1 MKTITLKTL
10 TLRNF
15 KKIQSLTI
23 DFDDKDTAIVGTNGV
38 GKSTI
43 FDAYTWLLYGKN
55 SHDQQDFSIKTLDE
69 NNKVINRIEHS
80 VTGVFDVAGESVT
93 LQRIYTEKWTKRRGF
108 EVEELTGH
116 TTDYFINDVPKSK
129 AEYDGFVKSMI
140 DDAIAKV
147 ISSPLYFNE
156 RLKWQERREILS
168 SMAGDTT
175 ADDVLNFA
183 SDELSGA
190 TELIALLEARKSLTD
205 EKTRISAQ
213 RKKLREEL
221 EQIEPRVSEL
231 QRMTEHGIDVES
243 VKAGVLGC
251 ENLLANIE
259 QQQTDELKAQEAAND
274 EVRKH
279 NAKKFEL
286 EQQYTKLKGEAMAEH
301 NKKQQ
306 SVLARENELKLE
318 IQKIEFAIAE
328 WNGKAQRQVN
338 EINAIKQ
345 EMEGVKSAYNQ
356 TKAQEFDNN
365 CQDENCPTCGQQ
377 VPDYVQK
384 REAMRAEFNAKKAE
398 KLAEY
403 IKKANDLKAKH
414 EALQTQCQAHELEA
428 LKAELETKQTY
439 LAEFQ
444 KSIAID
450 QFVDTNEM
458 VELLAQIEAFV
469 PMQPKQVSNTELT
482 EKRREIQTQLDAY
495 KSEMAK
501 VQQAEQVHG
510 RIAELNEQRK
520 KLAQEI
526 ATLEKLEFQ
535 IEAYQRAEIMLIE
548 SKVNS
553 KFALVKWKMFDEQL
567 NGGLTPTCEAIVN
580 GTPYNDLNTAS
591 KINAGLDVINAL
603 SYHFG
608 IFAPVFIDQRESI
621 VTLQQTDCQVIS
633 LVVNEGYKELTVVK

>member
-1 MKTITLKTL
+1 MKTITLKSL

-15 KKIQSLTI
+15 KKIQNLTI
-23 DFDDKDTAIVGTNGV
+23 EFDPSDTTIAGTNGV

-43 FDAYTWLLYGKN
+43 FDSYTWLLYGKN

-69 NNKVINRIEHS
+69 NNKVISRIEHS
-80 VTGVFDVAGESVT
+80 VIGVFDVSGESVT
-93 LQRIYTEKWTKRRGF
+93 LARIYTEKWTKRRGF

-129 AEYDGFVKSMI
+129 AEFDGYVKTMI
-140 DDAIAKV
+140 EDSIAKV

-156 RLKWQERREILS
+156 KLKWQERREILS

-175 ADDVLNFA
+175 AEDVLNFA

-190 TELIALLEARKSLTD
+190 KELITLLDARKSLTD

-213 RKKLREEL
+213 RKKLRDEL
-221 EQIEPRVSEL
+221 EQIDPRISEL
-231 QRMTEHGIDVES
+231 LRMTEHGVNTEQ
-243 VKAGVLGC
+243 VKADIETC
-251 ENLLANIE
+251 EHFLQNIE
-259 QQQTDELKAQEAAND
+259 RQQADELKAQEAAND

-286 EQQYTKLKGEAMAEH
+286 EQKYTKLKGEAMAEH

-306 SVLARENELKLE
+306 SVLAREHELKTE
-318 IQKIEFAIAE
+318 IQKIEFAIADF
-328 WNGKAQRQVN
+328 NSKATQRASAENLLQQR
-338 EINAIKQ
+338 IADLRDSYIALQSKQ
-345 EMEGVKSAYNQ
+345 
-356 TKAQEFDNN
+356 FDEK

-377 VPDYVQK
+377 VPDYADKLEV
-384 REAMRAEFNAKKAE
+384 MRGIFN
-398 KLAEY
+398 
-403 IKKANDLKAKH
+403 IKKAQELADINTKGKELKKQI
-414 EALQTQCQAHELEA
+414 EALQMQCPAHELEA

-444 KSIAID
+444 KSIAVD
-450 QFVDTNEM
+450 HFVDTAEM
-458 VELLAQIEAFV
+458 TELLAQIEAFV
-469 PMQPKQVSNTELT
+469 PMQPKQASNTELT
-482 EKRREIQTQLDAY
+482 EKRKEIQTQLDAL
-495 KSEMAK
+495 KLELAK
-501 VQQAEQVHG
+501 VQQAEQVQG
-510 RIAELNEQRK
+510 RIVELNEQRK

-567 NGGLTPTCEAIVN
+567 NGGLAPTCEAIVN

-603 SYHFG
+603 NYHFNV
-608 IFAPVFIDQRESI
+608 FAPVFIDQRESI
-621 VTLQQTDCQVIS
+621 VTLQPTDCQIIS
-633 LVVNEGYKELTVVK
+633 LVVNDEFKELVVIK

>member
-1 MKTITLKTL
+1 MKTITLKAL

-23 DFDDKDTAIVGTNGV
+23 DFDAKETTIAGTNGV

-80 VTGVFDVAGESVT
+80 VAGVFDVAGESVT
-93 LQRIYTEKWTKRRGF
+93 LQRVYTEKWTKRRGF

-129 AEYDGFVKSMI
+129 AEYDGYVKSMI

-156 RLKWQERREILS
+156 KLKWQERREILS
-168 SMAGDTT
+168 SMAGATT
-175 ADDVLNFA
+175 NEDVLNFA

-205 EKTRISAQ
+205 EKTRINAQ

-231 QRMTEHGIDVES
+231 HRMTEHGVDVES
-243 VKAGVLGC
+243 VKAGILGC
-251 ENLLANIE
+251 ENLLSNIE
-259 QQQTDELKAQEAAND
+259 QQQADELKAQEAAND

-318 IQKIEFAIAE
+318 IQKIEFAIAD
-328 WNGKAQRQVN
+328 WNGKAQRQAN
-338 EINAIKQ
+338 EINAIRRD
-345 EMEGVKSAYNQ
+345 MESVKYLYNQ

-377 VPDYVQK
+377 VTNYEQK
-384 REAMRAEFNAKKAE
+384 REAMLAEFNAKKAQ

-403 IKKANDLKAKH
+403 IKQANDLKAKH
-414 EALQTQCQAHELEA
+414 EVLQTQCQAHELEA
-428 LKAELETKQTY
+428 LKAEVETKQTY
-439 LAEFQ
+439 LVEFQ

-458 VELLAQIEAFV
+458 VDILGQIVAFI
-469 PMQPKQVSNTELT
+469 PMQPKQVSNTGLT

-495 KSEMAK
+495 KSELAK
-501 VQQAEQVHG
+501 VQQAEQVHA
-510 RIAELNEQRK
+510 RITELNEQRK

-567 NGGLTPTCEAIVN
+567 NGGLAPTCEAIVN

-633 LVVNEGYKELTVVK
+633 LVVNDAFKVLTVVK

>member
-1 MKTITLKTL
+1 MKTITLKAL

-23 DFDDKDTAIVGTNGV
+23 DFDAKETTIAGTNGV

-55 SHDQQDFSIKTLDE
+55 SHDQQDFSIKTLDA

-80 VTGVFDVAGESVT
+80 VTGVFDVSGESVT

-129 AEYDGFVKSMI
+129 AEFDGYVKTMI
-140 DDAIAKV
+140 EDSIAKV

-156 RLKWQERREILS
+156 KLKWQDRREILS

-175 ADDVLNFA
+175 AEDVLNLNPA
-183 SDELSGA
+183 ELSGA
-190 TELIALLEARKSLTD
+190 KELIALLDARKSLTD
-205 EKTRISAQ
+205 EKSRISAQ
-213 RKKLREEL
+213 RKKLRDEL

-231 QRMTEHGIDVES
+231 QRMTEHGVNVEQVKADVET
-243 VKAGVLGC
+243 C
-251 ENLLANIE
+251 EHFLQNIE
-259 QQQTDELKAQEAAND
+259 RQQADELKAQEVAND

-286 EQQYTKLKGEAMAEH
+286 EQQYTKLKGEAMSEY

-306 SVLARENELKLE
+306 SVLAREHELKTE
-318 IQKIEFAIAE
+318 IQKIEFAIAD
-328 WNGKAQRQVN
+328 WDSKATQR
-338 EINAIKQ
+338 A
-345 EMEGVKSAYNQ
+345 SAENLLQQRIEDLRGDYMTLQ
-356 TKAQEFDNN
+356 AMQFDNN

-377 VPDYVQK
+377 VPDYAAKV
-384 REAMRAEFNAKKAE
+384 EAMRAEFNT
-398 KLAEY
+398 
-403 IKKANDLKAKH
+403 KKANELADINTKGKALIKELEDL
-414 EALQTQCQAHELEA
+414 QVQCQAHELET
-428 LKAELETKQTY
+428 LKAELATKQTY
-439 LAEFQ
+439 LTEFQ
-444 KSIAID
+444 KSIAVD
-450 QFVDTNEM
+450 HFVDTTEM
-458 VELLAQIEAFV
+458 TELLAKIEAFV
-469 PMQPKQVSNTELT
+469 PMQPKQASNTELT
-482 EKRREIQTQLDAY
+482 EKRREIQTQLDAL
-495 KSEMAK
+495 KSELAK
-501 VQQAEQVHG
+501 VQQAEQVQG
-510 RIAELNEQRK
+510 RIVELNEQRK

-567 NGGLTPTCEAIVN
+567 NGGLAPKCEAIVN

-603 SYHFG
+603 NYHFNV
-608 IFAPVFIDQRESI
+608 FAPVFIDQRESI
-621 VTLQQTDCQVIS
+621 VQLQQTDCQVIS
-633 LVVNEGYKELTVVK
+633 LVVDEKYKELTVIK

>member
-23 DFDDKDTAIVGTNGV
+23 EFDAKETTIAGTNGV

-55 SHDQQDFSIKTLDE
+55 SHDQQDFSIKTLDA

-80 VTGVFDVAGESVT
+80 VTGVFDVSGESVT
-93 LQRIYTEKWTKRRGF
+93 LQRVYTEKWTKRRGF

-129 AEYDGFVKSMI
+129 AEFDGYVKTMI
-140 DDAIAKV
+140 EDNIAKV

-156 RLKWQERREILS
+156 KLKWQDRREILS

-175 ADDVLNFA
+175 AEDVLNFNPA
-183 SDELSGA
+183 ELSGA
-190 TELIALLEARKSLTD
+190 KELIALLDARKSLTD

-213 RKKLREEL
+213 RKKLRDEL
-221 EQIEPRVSEL
+221 EQIDPRISEL
-231 QRMTEHGIDVES
+231 LRMAEHGVNTEQ
-243 VKAGVLGC
+243 VKADIETC
-251 ENLLANIE
+251 EHFLHNIE
-259 QQQTDELKAQEAAND
+259 QQQADELKAQGAAND

-279 NAKKFEL
+279 NARKFEL

-306 SVLARENELKLE
+306 SVLAREHELKTE
-318 IQKIEFAIAE
+318 IQKIEFAIAD
-328 WNGKAQRQVN
+328 WNSKATQRASSENLLQQRI
-338 EINAIKQ
+338 EDLRGDYMTLQAMQ
-345 EMEGVKSAYNQ
+345 
-356 TKAQEFDNN
+356 FDNN

-377 VPDYVQK
+377 VPDYAAKV
-384 REAMRAEFNAKKAE
+384 EAMRAEFNT
-398 KLAEY
+398 
-403 IKKANDLKAKH
+403 KKANELADINTKGKTLKKEL
-414 EALQTQCQAHELEA
+414 EALQTQCQAHELET

-444 KSIAID
+444 KSIAVD
-450 QFVDTNEM
+450 QFVDTAEM
-458 VELLAQIEAFV
+458 IELLAQIEAFV
-469 PMQPKQVSNTELT
+469 PMQPKQASNTELT
-482 EKRREIQTQLDAY
+482 EKRKEIQTQLDAL
-495 KSEMAK
+495 KLELAK
-501 VQQAEQVHG
+501 VQQAEQVQG
-510 RIAELNEQRK
+510 RIIELNEQRK

-567 NGGLTPTCEAIVN
+567 NGGLAPTCEAIVN

-603 SYHFG
+603 NYHFNV
-608 IFAPVFIDQRESI
+608 FAPVFIDQRESI
-621 VTLQQTDCQVIS
+621 VQLQPTDCQVIS
-633 LVVNEGYKELTVVK
+633 LVVDEKYKELTVVK

>member
-1 MKTITLKTL
+1 MKTITLKSL

-15 KKIQSLTI
+15 KKIQNLTI
-23 DFDDKDTAIVGTNGV
+23 EFDPSDTTIAGTNGL

-80 VTGVFDVAGESVT
+80 VTGVFDVSGEAVT

-129 AEYDGFVKSMI
+129 AEFDGYVKTMI
-140 DDAIAKV
+140 EDSIAKV

-156 RLKWQERREILS
+156 KLKWQERREILS

-175 ADDVLNFA
+175 AEDVLNFA

-190 TELIALLEARKSLTD
+190 KELIALLEARKSLTD

-213 RKKLREEL
+213 RKKLRDEL

-231 QRMTEHGIDVES
+231 QRMTEHGVNTEQ
-243 VKAGVLGC
+243 VKADIDTC
-251 ENLLANIE
+251 EHLLQNIE
-259 QQQTDELKAQEAAND
+259 QQQADELKAQEAAND
-274 EVRKH
+274 EARKH
-279 NAKKFEL
+279 NAKKFEM

-306 SVLARENELKLE
+306 SVLAREHELKTE
-318 IQKIEFAIAE
+318 IQKIEFAIAD
-328 WNGKAQRQVN
+328 WNSNWTKNVRDIESVSLEMNNLRNQYKL
-338 EINAIKQ
+338 IKD
-345 EMEGVKSAYNQ
+345 EVFND
-356 TKAQEFDNN
+356 DNN
-365 CQDENCPTCGQQ
+365 RCNCPTCGQL
-377 VPDYVQK
+377 VPDYESK
-384 REAMRAEFNAKKAE
+384 MTAMRQAYNLDRAER
-398 KLAEY
+398 LASINTKGKELGY
-403 IKKANDLKAKH
+403 QLKS
-414 EALQTQCQAHELEA
+414 LQSKYHWDEIEA
-428 LKAELETKQTY
+428 LKSDLITKQTY
-439 LAEFQ
+439 LTEFQ
-444 KSIAID
+444 KSIAVD
-450 QFVDTNEM
+450 QFVDANEM
-458 VELLAQIEAFV
+458 TELLAQIQAFV
-469 PMQPKQVSNTELT
+469 PMQPKQASNTELT
-482 EKRREIQTQLDAY
+482 EKRKEIQTQLDAL
-495 KSEMAK
+495 KLELAK
-501 VQQAEQVHG
+501 VQQDEQVQG
-510 RIAELNEQRK
+510 RIVELNEQRK

-567 NGGLTPTCEAIVN
+567 NGGLAPTCEAIVN

-603 SYHFG
+603 NYHFNV
-608 IFAPVFIDQRESI
+608 FAPVFIDQRESI
-621 VTLQQTDCQVIS
+621 VTLQPTDCQVVS
-633 LVVNEGYKELTVVK
+633 LIVNDEFKELTVIK

>member
-1 MKTITLKTL
+1 MKTITLKAL

-15 KKIQSLTI
+15 KKIQNLTI
-23 DFDDKDTAIVGTNGV
+23 EFDPSDTTIAGTNGV

-80 VTGVFDVAGESVT
+80 VTGAFDVSGESVT
-93 LQRIYTEKWTKRRGF
+93 LARIYTEKWTKRRGF

-129 AEYDGFVKSMI
+129 SEFDGYVKIMI
-140 DDAIAKV
+140 EDSIAKV

-156 RLKWQERREILS
+156 KLKWQERREILS

-175 ADDVLNFA
+175 AEDVLNFA

-190 TELIALLEARKSLTD
+190 KELIALLDARKSLTD

-231 QRMTEHGIDVES
+231 LRMAEHGVNTEN
-243 VKAGVLGC
+243 VLKEITKCGQ
-251 ENLLANIE
+251 LLDAIE
-259 QQQTDELKAQEAAND
+259 QQQADELKAQEVAND

-286 EQQYTKLKGEAMAEH
+286 EQQYTKLKSEAMAEH

-306 SVLARENELKLE
+306 SVLAREHELKTE
-318 IQKIEFAIAE
+318 IQKIEFAIAD
-328 WNGKAQRQVN
+328 WNSKASRKVN
-338 EINAIKQ
+338 ESQSLAREINALRDHYKQ
-345 EMEGVKSAYNQ
+345 IQ
-356 TKAQEFDNN
+356 AQVFDEK

-377 VPDYVQK
+377 VPDYADKLEV
-384 REAMRAEFNAKKAE
+384 MRGIFN
-398 KLAEY
+398 
-403 IKKANDLKAKH
+403 IKKAQELAEINTKGKALN
-414 EALQTQCQAHELEA
+414 EQQRQLGEQCPAHELEA
-428 LKAELETKQTY
+428 LKAELATKQTY

-450 QFVDTNEM
+450 QFVDTAEM
-458 VELLAQIEAFV
+458 TELLGQIVAFL
-469 PMQPKQVSNTELT
+469 PMQPKQASNTELT
-482 EKRREIQTQLDAY
+482 EKRKEIQTQLDAL
-495 KSEMAK
+495 KLELAK
-501 VQQAEQVHG
+501 VQQAEQVQW
-510 RIAELNEQRK
+510 RIVELNEQRK

-567 NGGLTPTCEAIVN
+567 NGGLAPTCEAIVN

-603 SYHFG
+603 NYHFNV
-608 IFAPVFIDQRESI
+608 FAPVFIDQRESI
-621 VTLQQTDCQVIS
+621 VTLQPTDCQVIS
-633 LVVNEGYKELTVVK
+633 LVVNDEFKELTVIK

>member
-1 MKTITLKTL
+1 MKTITLKAL

-23 DFDDKDTAIVGTNGV
+23 DFDAKETTIAGTNGV

-55 SHDQQDFSIKTLDE
+55 SHDQQDFSIKTLDN

-80 VTGVFDVAGESVT
+80 VTGLFDVSGESVT
-93 LQRIYTEKWTKRRGF
+93 LARIYTEKWTKRRGF

-129 AEYDGFVKSMI
+129 AEFDGYVKSMI
-140 DDAIAKV
+140 EDSIAKV

-156 RLKWQERREILS
+156 KLKWQERREILS

-175 ADDVLNFA
+175 AEDVLNFNPA
-183 SDELSGA
+183 ELSGA
-190 TELIALLEARKSLTD
+190 KELIALLDARKSLTD

-221 EQIEPRVSEL
+221 EQIDPRVSEL
-231 QRMTEHGIDVES
+231 QRMAEHGVDVDKTAK
-243 VKAGVLGC
+243 VVW
-251 ENLLANIE
+251 NLNQQLALIE
-259 QQQTDELKAQEAAND
+259 QQQADELKAQEAAND

-306 SVLARENELKLE
+306 SVLAREHELKTE
-318 IQKIEFAIAE
+318 IQKIEFAIAD
-328 WNGKAQRQVN
+328 WNAKEARKVSTAQVLAR
-338 EINAIKQ
+338 EINQ
-345 EMEGVKSAYNQ
+345 LREDF
-356 TKAQEFDNN
+356 KAVQARVFDDN

-377 VPDYVQK
+377 VPEY
-384 REAMRAEFNAKKAE
+384 EAKVALMRAMFNAEKAT
-398 KLAEY
+398 KLSEINA
-403 IKKANDLKAKH
+403 KGKALNEQQRDLG
-414 EALQTQCQAHELEA
+414 TQCQAHELET

-444 KSIAID
+444 KSIAVD
-450 QFVDTNEM
+450 HFVDTAEM
-458 VELLAQIEAFV
+458 TELLAQIEVFV
-469 PMQPKQVSNTELT
+469 PMQPKQASNTELT
-482 EKRREIQTQLDAY
+482 EKRKEIQTQLDAL
-495 KSEMAK
+495 KSELAK
-501 VQQAEQVHG
+501 VQQAEQVQG
-510 RIAELNEQRK
+510 RIVELNEQRK

-567 NGGLTPTCEAIVN
+567 NGGLAPTCEAIVN

-603 SYHFG
+603 NYHFDV
-608 IFAPVFIDQRESI
+608 FAPVFIDQRESI

-633 LVVNEGYKELTVVK
+633 LVVDEKYKELVVIK

>member
-1 MKTITLKTL
+1 MKTITLKAL

-15 KKIQSLTI
+15 KKIQNLTI
-23 DFDDKDTAIVGTNGV
+23 EFDPSDTTIAGTNGV

-80 VTGVFDVAGESVT
+80 VTGVFDVSGETAT
-93 LQRIYTEKWTKRRGF
+93 LQRVYTEKWTKRRGF

-129 AEYDGFVKSMI
+129 SEFDGYVKNMI
-140 DDAIAKV
+140 EDSIAKV

-156 RLKWQERREILS
+156 KLKWQERREILS

-175 ADDVLNFA
+175 AEDVLNFA

-190 TELIALLEARKSLTD
+190 KELIALLEARKSLTD
-205 EKTRISAQ
+205 EKSRISSQ

-221 EQIEPRVSEL
+221 EQIDPRVSEL
-231 QRMTEHGIDVES
+231 QRMAEHGVNTEQ
-243 VKAGVLGC
+243 VKADIDTC
-251 ENLLANIE
+251 EHFLQNIE
-259 QQQTDELKAQEAAND
+259 RQQADELKAQEVAND
-274 EVRKH
+274 DVRKH

-306 SVLARENELKLE
+306 SVLAREHELKTE
-318 IQKIEFAIAE
+318 IQKLEFAIAD
-328 WNGKAQRQVN
+328 WNSKAHQRASAENLLQQR
-338 EINAIKQ
+338 IADLRDSYIALQSKQ
-345 EMEGVKSAYNQ
+345 
-356 TKAQEFDNN
+356 FDNN

-377 VPDYVQK
+377 VPDYAAKV
-384 REAMRAEFNAKKAE
+384 EAMRAEFNT
-398 KLAEY
+398 
-403 IKKANDLKAKH
+403 NKAKQLADINTKGKELKKQI
-414 EALQTQCQAHELEA
+414 EALQMQCPAHELEA
-428 LKAELETKQTY
+428 LKAELATKQTY
-439 LAEFQ
+439 LAEFE

-450 QFVDTNEM
+450 QFVDTAEIT
-458 VELLAQIEAFV
+458 ELLSKIEAFV
-469 PMQPKQVSNTELT
+469 PMQPKQASNNELT
-482 EKRREIQTQLDAY
+482 EKRKEIQAQLDAL
-495 KSEMAK
+495 KLELAK
-501 VQQAEQVHG
+501 AQQAEQVQG
-510 RIAELNEQRK
+510 RIVELNEQRK

-548 SKVNS
+548 SKLNS
-553 KFALVKWKMFDEQL
+553 KFTLVKWKMFDEQL
-567 NGGLTPTCEAIVN
+567 NGGLAPTCEAIVN

-603 SYHFG
+603 NYHFNV
-608 IFAPVFIDQRESI
+608 FAPVFIDQRESI
-621 VTLQQTDCQVIS
+621 VTLQPTDCQIIS
-633 LVVNEGYKELTVVK
+633 LVVNDTFKELTVIK

>member
-1 MKTITLKTL
+1 MKTITLKSL
-10 TLRNF
+10 SLRNF
-15 KKIQSLTI
+15 KKIQNLTI
-23 DFDDKDTAIVGTNGV
+23 EFDAKETTIAGTNGV

-69 NNKVINRIEHS
+69 NNKVINRIEHG
-80 VTGVFDVAGESVT
+80 VTGVFDVCGESVT

-129 AEYDGFVKSMI
+129 AEFDGYVKTMI
-140 DDAIAKV
+140 EDSIAKV

-156 RLKWQERREILS
+156 KLKWQERREILS

-175 ADDVLNFA
+175 AEDVLNFA

-190 TELIALLEARKSLTD
+190 KELIALLDARKSLTD
-205 EKTRISAQ
+205 EKSRISAQ
-213 RKKLREEL
+213 RKKLRDEL

-231 QRMTEHGIDVES
+231 QRMAEHGVNTEQ
-243 VKAGVLGC
+243 VKADVDTC
-251 ENLLANIE
+251 EHLLQNIE
-259 QQQTDELKAQEAAND
+259 QQQSDELKAQEAAND
-274 EVRKH
+274 GVRKH

-286 EQQYTKLKGEAMAEH
+286 EQQYTKLKGEVMAEH

-306 SVLARENELKLE
+306 SVLAREHELKTE
-318 IQKIEFAIAE
+318 IQKIEFAIADFNSKSSRKVNE
-328 WNGKAQRQVN
+328 AQALAR
-338 EINAIKQ
+338 EINALRDHYKQ
-345 EMEGVKSAYNQ
+345 IQ
-356 TKAQEFDNN
+356 AQVFDEK
-365 CQDENCPTCGQQ
+365 CQDENCPACGQQ
-377 VPDYVQK
+377 VPDYAVK
-384 REAMRAEFNAKKAE
+384 VEAMRAEFNTNKAKV
-398 KLAEY
+398 LAE
-403 IKKANDLKAKH
+403 INAKGKALNEQQRQLG
-414 EALQTQCQAHELEA
+414 EQCPAHELEA
-428 LKAELETKQTY
+428 LKSELATKQTY

-444 KSIAID
+444 KSIAVN

-458 VELLAQIEAFV
+458 TELLAQIEAFV
-469 PMQPKQVSNTELT
+469 PMQPKQANNTELT
-482 EKRREIQTQLDAY
+482 EKRKEIQTQLDAL
-495 KSEMAK
+495 KLELAK
-501 VQQAEQVHG
+501 VQQAEQVQG
-510 RIAELNEQRK
+510 RIVELNEQRK

-567 NGGLTPTCEAIVN
+567 NGGLAPTCEAIVN

-603 SYHFG
+603 NYHFNV
-608 IFAPVFIDQRESI
+608 FAPVFIDQRESI
-621 VTLQQTDCQVIS
+621 VTLRKTDCQVIS
-633 LVVNEGYKELTVVK
+633 LVVNDEFKELTVIK

>member
-15 KKIQSLTI
+15 KKIKSLTI

-80 VTGVFDVAGESVT
+80 VCGVFDVAGESVT

-129 AEYDGFVKSMI
+129 SEYDGFVKTMI

-156 RLKWQERREILS
+156 KLKWQERREILS
-168 SMAGDTT
+168 SMAGTT
-175 ADDVLNFA
+175 TSEDVLNFA

-231 QRMTEHGIDVES
+231 QRMTEHGVDVES
-243 VKAGVLGC
+243 VKASVLGC
-251 ENLLANIE
+251 ENLLSNIE
-259 QQQTDELKAQEAAND
+259 RQQTDELKAQEAAND

-345 EMEGVKSAYNQ
+345 EMEGVKAAYNQ

-377 VPDYVQK
+377 VPDYEQK
-384 REAMRAEFNAKKAE
+384 QEAMRAEFNAKKAE

-428 LKAELETKQTY
+428 LKAELETKQKY
-439 LAEFQ
+439 LTEFQ
-444 KSIAID
+444 KSIAVD

-495 KSEMAK
+495 KSELAK

-567 NGGLTPTCEAIVN
+567 NGGLAPTCEAIVN

-633 LVVNEGYKELTVVK
+633 LVVNEGYKELTVIK

>member
-80 VTGVFDVAGESVT
+80 VCGVFDVAGESVT

-156 RLKWQERREILS
+156 KLKWQERREILS
-168 SMAGDTT
+168 SMTGTTT
-175 ADDVLNFA
+175 AEDVLNFA

-190 TELIALLEARKSLTD
+190 NELIALLEARKSLTD

-231 QRMTEHGIDVES
+231 QRMTEHGVNVEQVKLDVET
-243 VKAGVLGC
+243 C
-251 ENLLANIE
+251 EHLLANIE

-286 EQQYTKLKGEAMAEH
+286 EQQYTKLKGEAIAEH

-328 WNGKAQRQVN
+328 WNGKAQGIESRKG
-338 EINAIKQ
+338 EIKQ
-345 EMEGVKSAYNQ
+345 SMQTIKEQYELAKS
-356 TKAQEFDNN
+356 QEFDNN

-377 VPDYVQK
+377 VPDYEQK
-384 REAMRAEFNAKKAE
+384 RDAMRAEFNANKAQ

-403 IKKANDLKAKH
+403 IKKANELKAKH
-414 EALQTQCQAHELEA
+414 EALQMQCQAHELEA

-469 PMQPKQVSNTELT
+469 PVQPKQVNNTGLT

-495 KSEMAK
+495 KSELAK

-553 KFALVKWKMFDEQL
+553 KFTLVKWKMFDEQL
-567 NGGLTPTCEAIVN
+567 NGGLAPTCEAIVN

-633 LVVNEGYKELTVVK
+633 LVVNEGYKELTVIK

>member
-1 MKTITLKTL
+1 MKTITLKAL

-15 KKIQSLTI
+15 KKIQNLTI
-23 DFDDKDTAIVGTNGV
+23 EFDPSDTTIAGTNGV

-80 VTGVFDVAGESVT
+80 VTGVFDVSGESVT
-93 LQRIYTEKWTKRRGF
+93 LQRVYTEKWTKRRGF
-108 EVEELTGH
+108 EIEELTGH

-129 AEYDGFVKSMI
+129 AEFDGYIKNMI
-140 DDAIAKV
+140 EDSIAKV

-156 RLKWQERREILS
+156 KLKWQERREILS

-175 ADDVLNFA
+175 AEDVLNFA

-190 TELIALLEARKSLTD
+190 KELIALLDARKSLTD
-205 EKTRISAQ
+205 EKTRISAK
-213 RKKLREEL
+213 RKKLRDEL

-231 QRMTEHGIDVES
+231 LRMTEHGVNTEQ
-243 VKAGVLGC
+243 VKADIETC
-251 ENLLANIE
+251 EHFLHNIE
-259 QQQTDELKAQEAAND
+259 RQQADELKAQEAAND

-306 SVLARENELKLE
+306 SVLAREHELKTE
-318 IQKIEFAIAE
+318 IQKIEFAIAD
-328 WNGKAQRQVN
+328 WNSKATQRASAENLLQQR
-338 EINAIKQ
+338 IADLRDSYIALQSKQ
-345 EMEGVKSAYNQ
+345 
-356 TKAQEFDNN
+356 FDNN

-377 VPDYVQK
+377 VPDYADKLEV
-384 REAMRAEFNAKKAE
+384 MRGIFN
-398 KLAEY
+398 
-403 IKKANDLKAKH
+403 IKKAQELADINTKGKELKKQI
-414 EALQTQCQAHELEA
+414 EALQMQCPAHELET
-428 LKAELETKQTY
+428 LKAELATKQTY

-450 QFVDTNEM
+450 QFVDTAEM
-458 VELLAQIEAFV
+458 TELLAQIEAFV
-469 PMQPKQVSNTELT
+469 PMQPKQASNTELT
-482 EKRREIQTQLDAY
+482 EKRREIQTQLDAL
-495 KSEMAK
+495 KLELAK
-501 VQQAEQVHG
+501 VQQAEQVQG
-510 RIAELNEQRK
+510 RIVELNEQRK

-567 NGGLTPTCEAIVN
+567 NGGLAPTCEAIVN

-603 SYHFG
+603 NYHFNV
-608 IFAPVFIDQRESI
+608 FAPVFIDQRESI
-621 VTLQQTDCQVIS
+621 VTLQKTDCQIVS
-633 LVVNEGYKELTVVK
+633 LVVNDEFKELTVIK

>member
-1 MKTITLKTL
+1 MKTITLKSL
-10 TLRNF
+10 SLRNF
-15 KKIQSLTI
+15 KKIQNLTI
-23 DFDDKDTAIVGTNGV
+23 EFDPSDTTIAGTNGV

-55 SHDQQDFSIKTLDE
+55 SHDQQDFSIKTLDG

-80 VTGVFDVAGESVT
+80 VTGVFDVSGEAVT
-93 LQRIYTEKWTKRRGF
+93 LARIYTEKWTKRRGF

-129 AEYDGFVKSMI
+129 AEFDGYVKTMI
-140 DDAIAKV
+140 EDSIAKV

-156 RLKWQERREILS
+156 KLKWQERREILS

-175 ADDVLNFA
+175 AEDVLNFA

-190 TELIALLEARKSLTD
+190 KELIALLDARKSLTD

-213 RKKLREEL
+213 RKKLRDEL
-221 EQIEPRVSEL
+221 EQIDPRISEL
-231 QRMTEHGIDVES
+231 LRMAEHGVNTEQ
-243 VKAGVLGC
+243 VKADIETC
-251 ENLLANIE
+251 EHLLQNIE
-259 QQQTDELKAQEAAND
+259 QQQADELKAHEAAND

-306 SVLARENELKLE
+306 SVLAREHELKTE
-318 IQKIEFAIAE
+318 IQKIEFAIAD
-328 WNGKAQRQVN
+328 WNSKATQRASTENLLQQRIADLRADYKRIQ
-338 EINAIKQ
+338 EKQ
-345 EMEGVKSAYNQ
+345 
-356 TKAQEFDNN
+356 FDNN

-377 VPDYVQK
+377 VPDYAVK
-384 REAMRAEFNAKKAE
+384 VEAMRAEFNT
-398 KLAEY
+398 
-403 IKKANDLKAKH
+403 NKAKQLTDINAKGKEISKQI
-414 EALQTQCQAHELEA
+414 EALKTQCQAHELEA

-444 KSIAID
+444 KSIAVD

-458 VELLAQIEAFV
+458 TELLAQIEAFV
-469 PMQPKQVSNTELT
+469 PMQPKQASNTELT
-482 EKRREIQTQLDAY
+482 EKRREIQSQLDAL
-495 KSEMAK
+495 KLELAK
-501 VQQAEQVHG
+501 VQQAEQVQG
-510 RIAELNEQRK
+510 RIVELNEQRK

-567 NGGLTPTCEAIVN
+567 NGGLAPTCEAIVN

-603 SYHFG
+603 NYHFNV
-608 IFAPVFIDQRESI
+608 FAPVFIDQRESI
-621 VTLQQTDCQVIS
+621 VTLQPTDCQIIS
-633 LVVNEGYKELTVVK
+633 LVVNDEFKELTVIK

>member
-1 MKTITLKTL
+1 MKTITLKAL

-23 DFDDKDTAIVGTNGV
+23 DFDAKETTIAGTNGV

-55 SHDQQDFSIKTLDE
+55 SHDQQDFSIKTLDV

-80 VTGVFDVAGESVT
+80 VFGVFDVSGESLT
-93 LQRIYTEKWTKRRGF
+93 LQRVYTEKWTKRRGF

-129 AEYDGFVKSMI
+129 AEFDGYVKTMI
-140 DDAIAKV
+140 EDSIAKV
-147 ISSPLYFNE
+147 ISSPIYFNE
-156 RLKWQERREILS
+156 KLKWQDRREILS

-175 ADDVLNFA
+175 AEDVLNFNPA
-183 SDELSGA
+183 ELSGA
-190 TELIALLEARKSLTD
+190 KELIALLDARKSLTD

-213 RKKLREEL
+213 RKKLRDEL

-231 QRMTEHGIDVES
+231 QRMTEHGVNVDQ
-243 VKAGVLGC
+243 VKADIETC
-251 ENLLANIE
+251 EHLIRNIE
-259 QQQTDELKAQEAAND
+259 QQQADELKAQEAAND

-279 NAKKFEL
+279 NAGKFEL

-306 SVLARENELKLE
+306 SVLAREHELKTE
-318 IQKIEFAIAE
+318 IQKIEFAIAD
-328 WNGKAQRQVN
+328 WNAKATQRS
-338 EINAIKQ
+338 
-345 EMEGVKSAYNQ
+345 SAENLLQQRIEDLRGDYMTLQ
-356 TKAQEFDNN
+356 AMQFDNN

-377 VPDYVQK
+377 VPDYADKV
-384 REAMRAEFNAKKAE
+384 EAMRAEFNT
-398 KLAEY
+398 
-403 IKKANDLKAKH
+403 KKANELADINTKGKALIK
-414 EALQTQCQAHELEA
+414 ELEGLQVQCQAHELET
-428 LKAELETKQTY
+428 LKAELATKQTY
-439 LAEFQ
+439 LTEFQ

-450 QFVDTNEM
+450 HFVDTTEM
-458 VELLAQIEAFV
+458 VELLAKIEAFI
-469 PMQPKQVSNTELT
+469 PMQPKQASNTELT
-482 EKRREIQTQLDAY
+482 EKRKEIQTQLDAL
-495 KSEMAK
+495 KSELAK
-501 VQQAEQVHG
+501 VQQAEQVQG
-510 RIAELNEQRK
+510 RIIELNEQRK
-520 KLAQEI
+520 KLSQEI

-567 NGGLTPTCEAIVN
+567 NGGLAPTCEAIVN

-603 SYHFG
+603 NYHFDV
-608 IFAPVFIDQRESI
+608 FAPVFIDQRESI

-633 LVVNEGYKELTVVK
+633 LVVDEKYKELVVIK

>member
-1 MKTITLKTL
+1 MKTITLKAL

-23 DFDDKDTAIVGTNGV
+23 DFDAKETTIAGTNGV

-80 VTGVFDVAGESVT
+80 VTGVFDVSRESIV
-93 LQRIYTEKWTKRRGF
+93 LERIYTEKWTKRRGF

-129 AEYDGFVKSMI
+129 AEFDGYVKTMI
-140 DDAIAKV
+140 EDSIAKV

-156 RLKWQERREILS
+156 KLKWQERREILS
-168 SMAGDTT
+168 NMAGDTT
-175 ADDVLNFA
+175 TEDVLNFNPA
-183 SDELSGA
+183 ELSGA
-190 TELIALLEARKSLTD
+190 KELIALLDARKSLTD

-213 RKKLREEL
+213 RKKLRDEL

-231 QRMTEHGIDVES
+231 QRMAEHGVNVEQVKTDVET
-243 VKAGVLGC
+243 C
-251 ENLLANIE
+251 EHFLHNIE
-259 QQQTDELKAQEAAND
+259 RQQSDELKAQEVAND

-279 NAKKFEL
+279 NSFKFEL
-286 EQQYTKLKGEAMAEH
+286 EQQYTRLKGEAMAEH

-306 SVLARENELKLE
+306 SVLSREHELKTE
-318 IQKIEFAIAE
+318 IQKIEFAIAD
-328 WNGKAQRQVN
+328 WNAKAARKVSTAQVLAR
-338 EINAIKQ
+338 EINQ
-345 EMEGVKSAYNQ
+345 LREDF
-356 TKAQEFDNN
+356 KAVQARVFDEK

-377 VPDYVQK
+377 VPDYAVK
-384 REAMRAEFNAKKAE
+384 IDEMRAIFNTEKAIELGKINAKGKALNE
-398 KLAEY
+398 QQR
-403 IKKANDLKAKH
+403 DLG
-414 EALQTQCQAHELEA
+414 TQCQAHELET

-439 LAEFQ
+439 LSEFQ

-450 QFVDTNEM
+450 HFVDTAEM
-458 VELLAQIEAFV
+458 TELLAQIEAFV

-482 EKRREIQTQLDAY
+482 EKRKEIQTQLDAL
-495 KSEMAK
+495 KSELAK
-501 VQQAEQVHG
+501 VQQAEQVQG
-510 RIAELNEQRK
+510 RIVELNEQRK

-567 NGGLTPTCEAIVN
+567 NGGLAPTCEAIVN

-603 SYHFG
+603 NYHFNV
-608 IFAPVFIDQRESI
+608 FAPVFIDQRESI
-621 VTLQQTDCQVIS
+621 VQLQQTDCQLIS
-633 LVVNEGYKELTVVK
+633 LVVDEKFKELVVIK

>member
-1 MKTITLKTL
+1 MKTITLKAL

-23 DFDDKDTAIVGTNGV
+23 EFDAKETTIAGTNGV

-55 SHDQQDFSIKTLDE
+55 SHDQQDFSIKTLDA

-80 VTGVFDVAGESVT
+80 VSGVFDVAGESVT
-93 LQRIYTEKWTKRRGF
+93 LSRYYAEKWTRRRGF

-116 TTDYFINDVPKSK
+116 ATDYFINDVPKSK
-129 AEYDGFVKSMI
+129 AEFDGYVKTMI

-156 RLKWQERREILS
+156 KLKWQERREILS

-175 ADDVLNFA
+175 AEDVLNFNPA
-183 SDELSGA
+183 ELSGA
-190 TELIALLEARKSLTD
+190 KELIALLEARKSLTD

-221 EQIEPRVSEL
+221 EQIDPRVSEL
-231 QRMTEHGIDVES
+231 QRMTEHGVDVES

-259 QQQTDELKAQEAAND
+259 QQQADKLKAQETAND

-279 NAKKFEL
+279 NAGKFEL
-286 EQQYTKLKGEAMAEH
+286 EQQYTKLKGDAMAEH

-306 SVLARENELKLE
+306 SVLAREHELKTE
-318 IQKIEFAIAE
+318 IQKIEFAIAD
-328 WNGKAQRQVN
+328 WNAKEARKVSTAQVLAR
-338 EINAIKQ
+338 EINKLR
-345 EMEGVKSAYNQ
+345 EDF
-356 TKAQEFDNN
+356 KAVQARVLDND

-377 VPDYVQK
+377 VPDYAAKV
-384 REAMRAEFNAKKAE
+384 ETMRAEFNT
-398 KLAEY
+398 
-403 IKKANDLKAKH
+403 KKANELTEINAKGKALNEQQRH
-414 EALQTQCQAHELEA
+414 LGTQCQAHELES
-428 LKAELETKQTY
+428 LKAELATKQTY
-439 LAEFQ
+439 LTEFQ
-444 KSIAID
+444 KSIAVD
-450 QFVDTNEM
+450 QFVDTAEM
-458 VELLAQIEAFV
+458 VELLAKIEAFV
-469 PMQPKQVSNTELT
+469 PMQPKQASNTELT
-482 EKRREIQTQLDAY
+482 EKRREIQTQLDAL
-495 KSEMAK
+495 KSELAK
-501 VQQAEQVHG
+501 VQQAEQVQG
-510 RIAELNEQRK
+510 RIVELNEQRK

-553 KFALVKWKMFDEQL
+553 KFALVKWKMFDVQL
-567 NGGLTPTCEAIVN
+567 NGGLAPTCEAIVN

-603 SYHFG
+603 NYHFNV
-608 IFAPVFIDQRESI
+608 FAPVFIDQRESI
-621 VTLQQTDCQVIS
+621 VTLQQTDCQVIN
-633 LVVNEGYKELTVVK
+633 LVVDEEYEELTVVK

>member
-1 MKTITLKTL
+1 MKTITLKAL

-15 KKIQSLTI
+15 KKIKSLTI
-23 DFDDKDTAIVGTNGV
+23 EFDAKETTIAGTNGV

-69 NNKVINRIEHS
+69 NSKVINRIEHS
-80 VTGVFDVAGESVT
+80 VTGAFDVSGESVT
-93 LQRIYTEKWTKRRGF
+93 LARIYTEKWTKRRGF

-129 AEYDGFVKSMI
+129 AEFDGYVKTMI
-140 DDAIAKV
+140 EDSIAKV

-156 RLKWQERREILS
+156 KLKWQDRREILS

-175 ADDVLNFA
+175 AEDVLNFNPT
-183 SDELSGA
+183 ELSGA
-190 TELIALLEARKSLTD
+190 KELIALLDARKSLTD

-231 QRMTEHGIDVES
+231 QRMAEHGVNVEQVKADVET
-243 VKAGVLGC
+243 C
-251 ENLLANIE
+251 EHLLHNIE
-259 QQQTDELKAQEAAND
+259 QQQADELKAQEAAND

-279 NAKKFEL
+279 NAAKFEL

-306 SVLARENELKLE
+306 SVLAREHELKTE
-318 IQKIEFAIAE
+318 IQKIEFAIAD
-328 WNGKAQRQVN
+328 WNSKATQRSGA
-338 EINAIKQ
+338 ENALQQRITDLRRNY
-345 EMEGVKSAYNQ
+345 MELQAMQ
-356 TKAQEFDNN
+356 FDNN

-377 VPDYVQK
+377 VPNYADK
-384 REAMRAEFNAKKAE
+384 IERLRAHFNSNKAIE
-398 KLAEY
+398 LAD
-403 IKKANDLKAKH
+403 INTKGKALNKEL
-414 EALQTQCQAHELEA
+414 EGLQTQCQAHELET
-428 LKAELETKQTY
+428 LKAELATKQTY
-439 LAEFQ
+439 LSEFQ
-444 KSIAID
+444 KSIAVD
-450 QFVDTNEM
+450 QFVDTTEM
-458 VELLAQIEAFV
+458 TELLAQIEAFV
-469 PMQPKQVSNTELT
+469 PMQPNQASNTELT
-482 EKRREIQTQLDAY
+482 EKRKEIQTQLDAL
-495 KSEMAK
+495 KTELAK
-501 VQQAEQVHG
+501 VQQAEQVQG
-510 RIAELNEQRK
+510 RIVELNEQRK

-567 NGGLTPTCEAIVN
+567 NGGLAPTCEAIVN

-603 SYHFG
+603 NYHFNV
-608 IFAPVFIDQRESI
+608 FAPVFIDQRESI

-633 LVVNEGYKELTVVK
+633 LVVDEKYKELTVIK

>member
-1 MKTITLKTL
+1 MKTITLKSL
-10 TLRNF
+10 SLRNF

-23 DFDDKDTAIVGTNGV
+23 DFDAKETTIAGTNGV

-55 SHDQQDFSIKTLDE
+55 SHDQQDFSIKTLDA

-80 VTGVFDVAGESVT
+80 VTGVFDVSGESVT
-93 LQRIYTEKWTKRRGF
+93 LQRVYTEKWTKRRGF

-129 AEYDGFVKSMI
+129 AEFDGYVKTMI
-140 DDAIAKV
+140 EDSIAKV

-156 RLKWQERREILS
+156 KLKWQDRREILS

-175 ADDVLNFA
+175 AEDVLNFNPC
-183 SDELSGA
+183 ELSGA
-190 TELIALLEARKSLTD
+190 KELIALLDARKSLTD

-213 RKKLREEL
+213 RKKLRDEL

-231 QRMTEHGIDVES
+231 QRMAEHGVNVEQVKADVETCQHF
-243 VKAGVLGC
+243 LH
-251 ENLLANIE
+251 NIE
-259 QQQTDELKAQEAAND
+259 QQQADELKAQEAAND

-279 NAKKFEL
+279 NAGKFEL
-286 EQQYTKLKGEAMAEH
+286 EQQYTKLKGEAIAEH
-301 NKKQQ
+301 SKKQQ
-306 SVLARENELKLE
+306 SVLAREHELKTE
-318 IQKIEFAIAE
+318 IQKIEFAIAD
-328 WNGKAQRQVN
+328 WNAKEARKVSTAQVLAR
-338 EINAIKQ
+338 EINLLR
-345 EMEGVKSAYNQ
+345 EDF
-356 TKAQEFDNN
+356 KAVQARVFDEN

-377 VPDYVQK
+377 VPDYAAK
-384 REAMRAEFNAKKAE
+384 IDEMRAEFNT
-398 KLAEY
+398 
-403 IKKANDLKAKH
+403 KKANELADINTKGKTLKKEL
-414 EALQTQCQAHELEA
+414 EALQTQCQAHELET
-428 LKAELETKQTY
+428 LKAELATKQTY

-450 QFVDTNEM
+450 HFVDTTEM
-458 VELLAQIEAFV
+458 TELLAQIEAFV
-469 PMQPKQVSNTELT
+469 PMQPKQASNTELT
-482 EKRREIQTQLDAY
+482 EKRKEIQTQLDAL
-495 KSEMAK
+495 KSELSK
-501 VQQAEQVHG
+501 VQQAEQVQG
-510 RIAELNEQRK
+510 RIVELNEQRK

-526 ATLEKLEFQ
+526 ATLEKLEFK

-567 NGGLTPTCEAIVN
+567 NGGLAPTCEAIVN

-603 SYHFG
+603 NYHFNV
-608 IFAPVFIDQRESI
+608 FAPVFIDQRESI

-633 LVVNEGYKELTVVK
+633 LVVNDQFDVLTVVK

>member
-1 MKTITLKTL
+1 MKTITLKAL

-23 DFDDKDTAIVGTNGV
+23 DFDAKETTIAGTNGV

-80 VTGVFDVAGESVT
+80 VTGVFDVSRESIV
-93 LQRIYTEKWTKRRGF
+93 LERIYTEKWTKRRGF

-129 AEYDGFVKSMI
+129 AEFDGYVKNMI
-140 DDAIAKV
+140 EDSIAKV

-156 RLKWQERREILS
+156 KLKWQDRREILS

-175 ADDVLNFA
+175 AEDVLNFNPA
-183 SDELSGA
+183 ELSGA
-190 TELIALLEARKSLTD
+190 KELIALLDARKSLTD

-231 QRMTEHGIDVES
+231 QRMTEHGVNVEQ
-243 VKAGVLGC
+243 VKADIETC
-251 ENLLANIE
+251 EHFLHNIE
-259 QQQTDELKAQEAAND
+259 RQQSDELKAQEAAND

-279 NAKKFEL
+279 NSFKFEL
-286 EQQYTKLKGEAMAEH
+286 EQQYTRLKGEAMAEH

-306 SVLARENELKLE
+306 SVLAREHELKTE
-318 IQKIEFAIAE
+318 IQKIEFAIAD
-328 WNGKAQRQVN
+328 WNSKAAQRASAEN
-338 EINAIKQ
+338 LLKQ
-345 EMEGVKSAYNQ
+345 RIEDLRGDYMTLQAMQ
-356 TKAQEFDNN
+356 FDNN

-377 VPDYVQK
+377 VPDYAAKV
-384 REAMRAEFNAKKAE
+384 EAMRAEFNT
-398 KLAEY
+398 
-403 IKKANDLKAKH
+403 KKANELADINTKGKALKK
-414 EALQTQCQAHELEA
+414 ELESLQTQCQAHELET
-428 LKAELETKQTY
+428 LKAELATKQTY

-450 QFVDTNEM
+450 HFVDTTEM
-458 VELLAQIEAFV
+458 TELLAQIEAFV

-482 EKRREIQTQLDAY
+482 EKRREIQTQLDAL
-495 KSEMAK
+495 KSELAK
-501 VQQAEQVHG
+501 VQQAEQVQG
-510 RIAELNEQRK
+510 RIVELNEQRK

-567 NGGLTPTCEAIVN
+567 NGGLAPTCEAIVN

-603 SYHFG
+603 NYHFNV
-608 IFAPVFIDQRESI
+608 FAPVFIDQRESI

-633 LVVNEGYKELTVVK
+633 LVVDEEYEELTVIE

>member
-55 SHDQQDFSIKTLDE
+55 SHDQQDFSIKTLGE

-80 VTGVFDVAGESVT
+80 VCGVFDVTGESVT

-129 AEYDGFVKSMI
+129 SEYDAFVKLMI
-140 DDAIAKV
+140 YDPVAKV

-156 RLKWQERREILS
+156 KLKWQERREILS
-168 SMAGDTT
+168 SMAGTT
-175 ADDVLNFA
+175 TSEDVLNFA

-231 QRMTEHGIDVES
+231 QRMTEHGVDVEQ
-243 VKAGVLGC
+243 VKSDVETC
-251 ENLLANIE
+251 QHFLANIE
-259 QQQTDELKAQEAAND
+259 RQQTDELKAQEAAND

-286 EQQYTKLKGEAMAEH
+286 EQQYTKLKGEAMTEH

-328 WNGKAQRQVN
+328 WNGKAQRQAN

-345 EMEGVKSAYNQ
+345 EMEGVKAAYNQ

-377 VPDYVQK
+377 VPDYAQK

-403 IKKANDLKAKH
+403 IKKANELKAKH

-458 VELLAQIEAFV
+458 VELLAQIKLFV
-469 PMQPKQVSNTELT
+469 PMPPKQVSNTELT

-495 KSEMAK
+495 KSELAK

-510 RIAELNEQRK
+510 RIAELTEQRK

-535 IEAYQRAEIMLIE
+535 IEVYQRAEIMLIE

-567 NGGLTPTCEAIVN
+567 NGGLAPTCEAIVN